1 MPKIVCICCQFTPIV
16 LKEKKHREA
25 YEKVIKEKVILQICP
40 IKLNYIGLPRSGKTA
55 FRRRLAREITNIM
68 AAIARGHKEQPSTGI
83 AEAGRQIFIKNR
95 TTLESS
101 TISSNAWTTTKTLK
115 EEAVILG
122 KIFYQA
128 ANVRHSKNASPPT
141 SSSCPPVYEEE
152 CSTKFSE
159 KSTGCKVPPA
169 RTNSHTSSYSDK
181 SPLSSPPMVLSDDD
195 VDEMSSMINEAMEKE
210 DWGKIKFLLDDMIL
224 IINADTGGQAEF
236 LDLQSSLVH
245 GPSFNLLFRRLV
257 DELES
262 QFEVYFTNE
271 KGESTEKELSLK
283 TVEEVLFQT
292 LASIACFSGAF
303 NKGKSPSNSK
313 VLFVGTYRDQVSTE
327 MFKRKDK
334 ILQEKIK
341 NTAFYDKDIIEFVSE
356 DQLMLPVDNMYGSP
370 EEIDGI
376 QLVLE
381 KIMRKSFDKIDI
393 PASWL
398 VLSLQIRQ
406 KKVRTMSLKQ
416 CERMARKLKIIP
428 SELMEALWF
437 LHHHVGILLYY
448 PELEALKD
456 TVISD
461 IQIVFDSASNL
472 IRNIYAFDQ
481 VGKKISEKFRKTG
494 QFSLEHV
501 RKATSGT
508 RSTDSLIPLQ
518 KLVDLLDYLGIL
530 TTIPSKPSSGDGRPQ
545 EPTYFMPCVLKSATP
560 EELMSGR
567 SRSSS
572 SLMLRYDSGYVPVG
586 VFPSMIT
593 NLVSRERSRG
603 HWKMIE
609 KKLRKNRVQFKVGKD
624 FDIVTLISHSQYLEI
639 SVLLSEGSHSSI
651 EILCPC
657 IRRKVQ
663 FILEIVHSRMNYQFS
678 MGYRFG
684 FECPEHQGSDHLC
697 VIADERAKRMECLQD
712 ETLTFPL
719 QPQQQRWFE
728 SEDEFEGI

>member
-1 MPKIVCICCQFTPIV
+1 M
-16 LKEKKHREA
+16 
-25 YEKVIKEKVILQICP
+25 
-40 IKLNYIGLPRSGKTA
+40 NYIGLPRSGKTA
-55 FRRRLAREITNIM
+55 FRRRLAREIRNIKS
-68 AAIARGHKEQPSTGI
+68 AIESGEKEQPSTGI
-83 AEAGRQIFIKNR
+83 AEAGRQVYVKNR

-101 TISSNAWTTTKTLK
+101 TISSNAWSATKTFK
-115 EEAVILG
+115 EEAVVLS

-128 ANVRHSKNASPPT
+128 VNIGHSTNASLPTPSTSSFYPPRFSRETGASPPHT
-141 SSSCPPVYEEE
+141 SSQTS
-152 CSTKFSE
+152 
-159 KSTGCKVPPA
+159 
-169 RTNSHTSSYSDK
+169 SHTSPQTSSHTISDSDENPLN
-181 SPLSSPPMVLSDDD
+181 SPQRVLSDDD
-195 VDEMSSMINEAMEKE
+195 LDEVSSMVDEAMKTE
-210 DWGKIKFLLDDMIL
+210 DWGKIKCLLNDMIL
-224 IINADTGGQAEF
+224 LVNTDTGGQAEF

-245 GPSFNLLFRRLV
+245 GPSINLLFRRLV

-262 QFEVYFTNE
+262 QFEVYYTNE

-283 TVEEVLFQT
+283 TAEEVLFQT

-303 NKGKSPSNSK
+303 DKGEQPSNSK
-313 VLFVGTYRDQVSTE
+313 VLFVGTYRDEVTAE
-327 MFKRKDK
+327 IFEKEDK

-341 NTAFYDKDIIEFVSE
+341 KTAFYDKGIVEFVSE
-356 DQLMLPVDNMYGSP
+356 DQLMLPVDNMYGGV
-370 EEIDGI
+370 EEIDNI
-376 QLVLE
+376 QIVLE
-381 KIMRKSFDKIDI
+381 KIIRKSFTKIEI

-398 VLSLQIRQ
+398 ALSLQIRQ
-406 KKVRTMSLKQ
+406 RKVRTMSLKR
-416 CERMARKLKIIP
+416 CERMARKFRIIP
-428 SELMEALWF
+428 SELKDALWF
-437 LHHHVGILLYY
+437 MHHYVGILLYY
-448 PELEALKD
+448 PEIEALKD

-481 VGKKISEKFRKTG
+481 VGKKISEKFRETG
-494 QFSLEHV
+494 QFSIEHV
-501 RKATSGT
+501 QKATSG
-508 RSTDSLIPLQ
+508 STDSLIPLQ

-530 TTIPSKPSSGDGRPQ
+530 TTIPPTPSSKGSSPQ

-560 EELMSGR
+560 EELMSDR
-567 SRSSS
+567 SCSSS

-593 NLVSRERSRG
+593 NLVSRERE

-609 KKLRKNRVQFKVGKD
+609 KKLRKNRVQFHVGKD
-624 FDIVTLISHSQYLEI
+624 FDMVTLVSHSQYLEI
-639 SVLLSEGSHSSI
+639 SVSLSEGSQTLT
-651 EILCPC
+651 EILCPYVC
-657 IRRKVQ
+657 RKVKS
-663 FILEIVHSRMNYQFS
+663 ILEIVHSRMNYQFS